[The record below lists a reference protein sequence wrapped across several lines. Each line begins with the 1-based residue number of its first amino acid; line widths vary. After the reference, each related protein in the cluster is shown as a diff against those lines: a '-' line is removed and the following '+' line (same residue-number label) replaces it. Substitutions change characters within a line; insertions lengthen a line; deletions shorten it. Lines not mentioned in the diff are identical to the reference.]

1 MNPKARLAVF
11 VSLLLMA
18 ALRPAP
24 AIADTWMLPTQTQ
37 YYSPDKSFYLDVT
50 PKRLES
56 QLKYFED
63 QVSGKENAGAAEDEQ
78 ATQARGALYARGSD
92 GKYSRKSE
100 FPLLNKVAPAD
111 ALVSDRGDYFVTFDN
126 WHNVGYG
133 DQVVVI
139 YRADGSVVRKL
150 SLSDFLTE
158 ADIEKLSRT
167 VSSIWWREDAFIDEA
182 KRELVLPIRMRQED
196 PHQQMTPARP
206 KVRIDLATGQLLRP
220 KRDLHAHR

>member
-1 MNPKARLAVF
+1 MDRKTRLATSL
-11 VSLLLMA
+11 SLLLMA
-18 ALRPAP
+18 ALRPVP
-24 AIADTWMLPTQTQ
+24 ANADSWMLPTQTQ

-63 QVSGKENAGAAEDEQ
+63 KMRGKENAGAAEDEQ
-78 ATQARGALYARGSD
+78 ATHARGALYARGSD
-92 GKYSRKSE
+92 GRYSLKSE

-126 WHNVGYG
+126 WHSVGYG

-150 SLSDFLTE
+150 ALDDFLTK
-158 ADIEKLSRT
+158 ADIEKLMRT

-182 KRELVLPIRMRQED
+182 KRELVLPIKMRQED
-196 PHQQMTPARP
+196 PHHSTTPP
-206 KVRIDLATGQLLRP
+206 LPEVRIDLATGQLLQP
-220 KRDLHAHR
+220 KRDQR